1 MKTKE
6 KKVCAQCGSLLV
18 VISTNIRQSA
28 NPLYPITEI
37 KYRCT
42 NDICQAESDKKLA
55 DIARLRLEREEK
67 TRKLK
72 DDFSKTQVHGV
83 SQK

>member
-1 MKTKE
+1 MKKQGKSFCSE
-6 KKVCAQCGSLLV
+6 CGGILIETSRV
-18 VISTNIRQSA
+18 VRPTA

-42 NDICQAESDKKLA
+42 NIICQAASDKKIA
-55 DIARLRLEREEK
+55 DVLKVRQEREEK

-72 DDFSKTQVHGV
+72 SDFSKTQIPKI
-83 SQK
+83 S